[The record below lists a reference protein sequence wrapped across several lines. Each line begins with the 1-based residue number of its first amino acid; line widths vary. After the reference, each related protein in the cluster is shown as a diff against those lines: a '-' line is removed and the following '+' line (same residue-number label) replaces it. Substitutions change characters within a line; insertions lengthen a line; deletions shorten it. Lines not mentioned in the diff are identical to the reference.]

1 VHKHKVLI
9 IITDGEDHQGNAIE
23 AAKAANQDGVI
34 IYTIGLGSESGVPIP
49 TSHGNGNV
57 IYKKDSKGNL
67 VLTKLNSAILEQIA
81 MEGKGKFFHAGTDL
95 DFSRIMSEIAKMEK
109 KDFGTKSL
117 TTYEEQYQIF
127 LLMAII
133 FILLEFFLP
142 ERSRKKEV
150 WKGRF

>member
-1 VHKHKVLI
+1 
-9 IITDGEDHQGNAIE
+9 
-23 AAKAANQDGVI
+23 
-34 IYTIGLGSESGVPIP
+34 
-49 TSHGNGNV
+49 
-57 IYKKDSKGNL
+57 
-67 VLTKLNSAILEQIA
+67 